1 MTITHRIGKLR
12 HKVLI
17 QADGSTRDAH
27 NQITPSWS
35 TISGGTVWANVEP
48 LRGKGLHDADMVQ
61 TEITHKVTMRYLSTV
76 TEKHRI
82 VHDSR
87 NLQIIHVINVDESD
101 WILELMCKEIT

>member
-27 NQITPSWS
+27 NQITPSWA
-35 TISGGTVWANVEP
+35 TISGGTVFANVEP
-48 LRGKGLHDADMVQ
+48 LRGNSLYEAETVK